1 MQYMYMYHLIPL
13 LHEPSPPPDPHPRII
28 SPATSIPDEDVEFLF
43 SVYTEALG
51 FYLLVNGHLQ
61 VIVPDDFDYQT
72 ARALSRL
79 PLEFGG
85 LKVSFLL
92 GSGVIPTA
100 RESESECSRSGSS
113 TATTCTSIPPSFQSQ
128 TSASGAKPASPTASS
143 STGMP
148 QSSITNLFKE
158 TYGST
163 LRATITTNTPMTN
176 AKRSITNKTKER
188 QPRFEGKIG
197 VIVSP
202 LLDLPDTASGP
213 DNNNVRYYA
222 TASTH
227 VFTSAVIH
235 ASSKTGGPASLL
247 LQNKSWVSS
256 VSAEIIGPGGASC
269 ESSLK
274 LGEIRHVFDEKPEM
288 FPVGFSHDVSLVEV
302 PEHVLL
308 GLPLGRVSSGDGEK
322 GKGGSGSGS
331 GDWTMTWL
339 DQNEW
344 MNIKYNTTGGL
355 ALMDGGSGGKEAKS
369 IGVVDSRCQV
379 STSNDHESRRVFE
392 PRFELTLCFCFR
404 WSAKAS
410 SGFNSNI
417 SPNQAGVT
425 LSSLRLHQQHPTHAT
440 NSAHGPVW

>member
-1 MQYMYMYHLIPL
+1 
-13 LHEPSPPPDPHPRII
+13 
-28 SPATSIPDEDVEFLF
+28 
-43 SVYTEALG
+43 
-51 FYLLVNGHLQ
+51 
-61 VIVPDDFDYQT
+61 
-72 ARALSRL
+72 
-79 PLEFGG
+79 
-85 LKVSFLL
+85 
-92 GSGVIPTA
+92 
-100 RESESECSRSGSS
+100 
-113 TATTCTSIPPSFQSQ
+113 
-128 TSASGAKPASPTASS
+128 
-143 STGMP
+143 MP

-308 GLPLGRVSSGDGEK
+308 GLLPLRVSSSGDGEK
-322 GKGGSGSGS
+322 GGGGSGSV
-331 GDWTMTWL
+331 DWTMTWL

-369 IGVVDSRCQV
+369 IGVVDSRCQMV
-379 STSNDHESRRVFE
+379 GQGIFRIQQQHLPQPSRRHAFFSSSSPTTPDARSELSTWTSLVARSILYRVREDSVPGRPATRGGQSGTPLCVLDKSTRIAKVAGFTSFAQMVSDVQRYDME
-392 PRFELTLCFCFR
+392 GDKLYKRLQEGRVAFYGAFQVPRELR
-404 WSAKAS
+404 E
-410 SGFNSNI
+410 GYRI
-417 SPNQAGVT
+417 V
-425 LSSLRLHQQHPTHAT
+425 
-440 NSAHGPVW
+440 